1 MKTKDR
7 ISRMRLLIYLVLLPY
22 LKPYNVTLIPFLDL
36 CYKSWKLVITAALL
50 VLFLRKGKRLSTFS
64 LLAGAFCAV
73 WSVSIFRNLG
83 YLGEGFQAVLSIIGM
98 CLLFDYYAEK
108 KSFKENILYCVSNI
122 TKVYIVLNTV
132 TVLFQKPLFA
142 EPEITYIC
150 HFLGSDN
157 YWAFILLP
165 LCGIMFAYDFYKY
178 NKCRRST
185 WAFALCGWA
194 NLLLQFSVAGLV
206 AYSFF
211 LFMVG
216 MIYYPAIRKMFS
228 IKNILLLVVFMIILI
243 GILNPTEILGS
254 LLSKIG
260 KSGFSS
266 REYIWPMAMQAIKEN
281 WLIGYGELSQRQ
293 IDSYILYGANHTHNI
308 ILEYLFDVGVIG
320 FSIVSVWFG
329 HTLKL
334 NKNNKKLKYL
344 QVLLICFTAN
354 LLCGIFDF
362 YISLIYFYLLLCVIY
377 VCKK

>member
-7 ISRMRLLIYLVLLPY
+7 ISRMRLLIYLVLLSY

-132 TVLFQKPLFA
+132 TVVFQKPLFA

-243 GILNPTEILGS
+243 GILNPTEILDP